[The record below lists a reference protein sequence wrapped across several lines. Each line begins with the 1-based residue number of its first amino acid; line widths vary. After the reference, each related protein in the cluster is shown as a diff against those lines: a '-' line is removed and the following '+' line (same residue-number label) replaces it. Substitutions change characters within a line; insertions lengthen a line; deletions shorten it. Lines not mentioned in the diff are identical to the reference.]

1 MTRPL
6 LALAAL
12 ALLVI
17 AARRK
22 RRRPVEQQPDDYDEP
37 VPMAAWDGTA
47 RYDENSHTV
56 RIRWT
61 PTTTEVV

>member
-1 MTRPL
+1 MTRLAVAALTL
-6 LALAAL
+6 LALAVAL
-12 ALLVI
+12 W
-17 AARRK
+17 RK
-22 RRRPVEQQPDDYDEP
+22 RAEPEPPDPYAEP